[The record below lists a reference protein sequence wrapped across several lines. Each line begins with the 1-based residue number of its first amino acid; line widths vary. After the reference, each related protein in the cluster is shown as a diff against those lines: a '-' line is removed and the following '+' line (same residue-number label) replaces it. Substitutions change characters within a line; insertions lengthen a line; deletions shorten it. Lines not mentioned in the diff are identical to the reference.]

1 MMAHMVISFLRNNF
15 PRIFWTGLIE
25 LEINFWYILFTVIL
39 YHSVSHKKC
48 PPQKGYVRACLK
60 SNVCLEVEIY
70 WTLLCLTRYIFS
82 L

>member
-1 MMAHMVISFLRNNF
+1 MMAHMVISFLRNIF

-25 LEINFWYILFTVIL
+25 LEINFRYILFAVIL